1 MKPLIVPDKRGK
13 ASKVTVETVKS
24 ILEKAKDLKS
34 RRKRIRMKQFT
45 TDLKK
50 ENGIILSSR
59 IVNDILIA
67 NDIVAAKTRK
77 RRPKF
82 YQSICKRI
90 PNGLLSLDGSEFTV
104 WLDDE
109 AFKFNVELAVDVTS
123 FTHTAFS
130 IGETETTHEVIKV
143 LEAHRKVWGTP
154 VGIICDSG
162 KANLS
167 ENARTYIKRQD
178 IELVP
183 VGPANP
189 KGNGTDEGAFSQM
202 KKAFGTIR
210 LNTSS
215 PKALAQ
221 SFLEALVSLYINMR
235 NRLSLHGR
243 KALPVEDMK
252 RSVSEEQRNLE
263 RHLIKEHKNIKA
275 DNDENQQKLDRLHW
289 IVRYHGLKVEPAAFK
304 RAEYTIKAYKLGAIT
319 KAEKAFLKALNRKS
333 DRKNLSYFFG
343 ILKNIQ
349 QQMDDDA
356 RKEYCRER
364 YNYEVM
370 LELDRR
376 QETQQD
382 TVSIDHIVSML
393 ENAVSQRTRFIK
405 DLSIR
410 KAREWTREMKKS
422 YRYKGALKKKL
433 SDEVSVLNKLSFE
446 QKQKAWELIE
456 EFLNCKP
463 MEKSVTLSS

>member
-1 MKPLIVPDKRGK
+1 MRCINRPVLSAASVLYVAGSSLAGWNHEFDDNMNPLIVPEKRGK
-13 ASKVTVETVKS
+13 TSKVTVDTVKL
-24 ILEKAKDLKS
+24 IIEKAGDLKS
-34 RRKRIRMKQFT
+34 RGKRIRMKQFT
-45 TDLKK
+45 ANLKK
-50 ENGIILSSR
+50 ENGIVLSSKT
-59 IVNDILIA
+59 VNDILIA
-67 NDIVAAKTRK
+67 NDIIAADTRK

-104 WLDDE
+104 WLDNE

-162 KANLS
+162 RANLS
-167 ENARTYIKRQD
+167 ENARTYIKSQG

-183 VGPANP
+183 AGPANP
-189 KGNGTDEGAFSQM
+189 KGNGTDEGAFSQI
-202 KKAFGTIR
+202 KKTFGTMR
-210 LNTSS
+210 LDTSS
-215 PKALAQ
+215 PKALAK

-243 KALPVEDMK
+243 NVLPMNEMK
-252 RSVSEEQRNLE
+252 SYVSEEQRNLE

-275 DNDENQQKLDRLHW
+275 GNNENQQKLDRLHW
-289 IVRYHGLKVEPAAFK
+289 IVRYHGLKVEAAAFK
-304 RAEYTIKAYKLGAIT
+304 RAEYTIKFYQLKAIT
-319 KAEKAFLKALNRKS
+319 KTEKAFLEALNRNS

-364 YNYEVM
+364 YNHEVM
-370 LELDRR
+370 LELERR
-376 QETQQD
+376 KETQQD
-382 TVSIDHIVSML
+382 TVSIDHIVGML
-393 ENAVSQRTRFIK
+393 EKAVSHVPRFIK
-405 DLSIR
+405 DLAIR
-410 KAREWTREMKKS
+410 KAGEWTCAMSLIRIDTPM
-422 YRYKGALKKKL
+422 LK
-433 SDEVSVLNKLSFE
+433 
-446 QKQKAWELIE
+446 
-456 EFLNCKP
+456 
-463 MEKSVTLSS
+463 